1 MFNEIRSLDQQ
12 IAQLQARRD
21 ELFRS
26 KRKEAVELA
35 RTLVQ
40 QFQLTPSQVA
50 LSSLSRS
57 HAPSKLKRPAT
68 FYDPGRGLSWDG
80 TLSGKGRKPNWIKA
94 AMEDGTIEHFRIQV
108 QSANANSNTATGT

>member
-12 IAQLQARRD
+12 IAQLQAQRD
-21 ELFRS
+21 ALFRS

-35 RTLVQ
+35 RDLVQ
-40 QFQLTPSQVA
+40 RFQLTPAQVA
-50 LSSLSRS
+50 LSSLSRT
-57 HAPSKLKRPAT
+57 HAPNKLKRPAT
-68 FYDPGRGLSWDG
+68 FYDPSRGLSWDG

-108 QSANANSNTATGT
+108 QSANTGTGA

>member
-40 QFQLTPSQVA
+40 QFQLTPAQVA

-57 HAPSKLKRPAT
+57 HAPAKLKRPAT
-68 FYDPGRGLSWDG
+68 FYDPSSGLSWDG

-108 QSANANSNTATGT
+108 QSASTGNGIGA